1 MFARRFCY
9 NCILLISVGWFI
21 MLASCQQSPS
31 SFLVKAMQME
41 HISIDSCFFYL
52 QQIDNPKRLSPRE
65 QGDYNFLSYKATLWK
80 TGKPLDSLL
89 HTAIRYYIE
98 SEQSSKYIQARI
110 AKSASYLYLNQPD
123 STLLLADLL
132 LREHL
137 SNDTLK
143 AQLYGLKRAAY
154 SNKRNYEQALKMAD
168 SSRQFTR
175 ASKDTFIYFSASKA
189 YFHLLK
195 KKQEYDKYA
204 LESQQLIE
212 ELEGSPNYQYL
223 NYHILENLLTTSLER
238 KDFQTALLYFR
249 ELSSQRHSRYA
260 VPYYLLLRGKF
271 YAALNQTDS
280 AKYYYQQAAT
290 SSSDFIAMEANTLL
304 FNLVNEKEYPEQ
316 AFYIKQK
323 ENKIKDN
330 ILSGIGTEIQK
341 REFNELKL
349 RNELYQLHLEQQE
362 KEIWMLGVI
371 TALLSVG
378 FIAFFFYQKEKKKR
392 LKQENLLLHKEA
404 ELSGL
409 REKEIRLRSKESELR
424 EALFRRVGFFRK
436 LPSLHSNESQDEAAS
451 NHKIVVTDAEWV
463 EVISVVNEAF
473 DHFAMRL
480 KEAYPLLSNKEI
492 GFCCLV
498 KINVNMQDLSDIY
511 CISKAAVTKRKY
523 RIKTDKLQITDE
535 NLSLDNFL
543 RTF

>member
-1 MFARRFCY
+1 MFTRRFCY
-9 NCILLISVGWFI
+9 YCSLLISVGWFI
-21 MLASCQQSPS
+21 MLAGCQQSSS
-31 SFLVKAMQME
+31 SFLEKAMQME
-41 HISIDSCFFYL
+41 SISIDSSFFYL
-52 QQIDNPKRLSPRE
+52 QQIDNPKKLSPRE
-65 QGDYNFLSYKATLWK
+65 QGDYNFLSYKTTLWK

-89 HTAIRYYIE
+89 HIAIRYYIE
-98 SEQSSKYIQARI
+98 SGQSSKYIQACI
-110 AKSASYLYLNQPD
+110 AQSVSYLYRNQPD
-123 STLLLADLL
+123 STLMLADLL

-137 SNDTLK
+137 LNDTLK

-154 SNKRNYEQALKMAD
+154 SKKWNYEQALNMAD

-175 ASKDTFIYFSASKA
+175 ASKDTLIYFSASQA
-189 YFHLLK
+189 YFRLLE
-195 KKQEYDKYA
+195 KKQEYDKCE
-204 LESQQLIE
+204 LESRQLIE
-212 ELEGSPNYQYL
+212 ELAGSPNYQYL

-238 KDFQTALLYFR
+238 KDFQTALLYLR
-249 ELSSQRHSRYA
+249 ELSSQRHSRYT

-290 SSSDFIAMEANTLL
+290 SSSDFIAMEANILL

-323 ENKIKDN
+323 ENTIKDN

-349 RNELYQLHLEQQE
+349 RNELYQLHLKQQE
-362 KEIWMLGVI
+362 KELWMLGVI

-436 LPSLHSNESQDEAAS
+436 LPSLHSNESQDETAS

-480 KEAYPLLSNKEI
+480 KEAYPLLSDKEI

-511 CISKAAVTKRKY
+511 CISKSGVTKRKY

-535 NLSLDNFL
+535 NISLDNFL

>member
-1 MFARRFCY
+1 MNKHACHY
-9 NCILLISVGWFI
+9 SIILLFVGWLI
-21 MLASCQQSPS
+21 LLAGCQHVPS
-31 SFLVKAMQME
+31 SYLEKATQME
-41 HISIDSCFFYL
+41 HVSVDSTFFYL
-52 QQIDNPKRLSPRE
+52 QQIDNPKKLSSRE

-80 TGKPLDSLL
+80 TGKPVDSLL
-89 HTAIRYYIE
+89 NIAIRCYME
-98 SEQSSKYIQARI
+98 SGQLPEYRQACI
-110 AKSASYLYLNQPD
+110 AQSASCLYRNQPD
-123 STLLLADLL
+123 STLLFADSLL
-132 LREHL
+132 QEYSL
-137 SNDTLK
+137 NDTLK

-154 SNKRNYEQALKMAD
+154 SRKKDYGQALNMAD
-168 SSRQFTR
+168 SSRLLTR
-175 ASKDTFIYFSASKA
+175 ACKDTFIYFSASRM

-195 KKQEYDKYA
+195 QNREYDKYE
-204 LESQQLIE
+204 LESRQLIE
-212 ELEGSPNYQYL
+212 ELAGSPNYQYL
-223 NYHILENLLTTSLER
+223 NYHILEDLLTTSLER
-238 KDFQTALLYFR
+238 KDFQTALLYLR

-260 VPYYLLLRGKF
+260 VPYYLLLRGKY

-280 AKYYYQQAAT
+280 AKYYYRQASI

-316 AFYIKQK
+316 AFYIRQK

-330 ILSGIGTEIQK
+330 ILNGIGTEIQK

-349 RNELYQLHLEQQE
+349 RNELYQLHLKQQE
-362 KEIWMLGVI
+362 KELCLLGVI
-371 TALLSVG
+371 TVLLSVG
-378 FIAFFFYQKEKKKR
+378 FIVFFFYHKEKKKR

-424 EALFRRVGFFRK
+424 EALFRRVDFFRK
-436 LPSLHSNESQDEAAS
+436 LPSLHSNESRDEAVA
-451 NHKIVVTDAEWV
+451 NHKIVVTDAEWM
-463 EVISVVNEAF
+463 EVISVVNDAF
-473 DHFAMRL
+473 DHFSMRL
-480 KEAYPLLSNKEI
+480 KEAYPLLSHKDI

-498 KINVNMQDLSDIY
+498 KVNVNIQDLSDIY

-535 NLSLDNFL
+535 NISLDNFL